1 VGGRGPSGRSFGFNK
16 GNMMKIVDCWLEA
29 TSFLESDLIRDDT
42 GKIIFMGRSNV
53 GKSSLINR
61 LVGRKRLAHTSSTPG
76 KTVSINYY
84 RINFLDNDSPAKGET
99 RTGYFVDLP
108 GYGYAKRSRQDIQ
121 RVKRL
126 LSSFFRV
133 VRNARLVV
141 LLIDSRRGFMEI
153 DLENVS
159 QILDKK
165 INILTV
171 LTKSDKLPYSE
182 LTNRIRTLKA
192 EFGLSVIAFT
202 IKSKECGLE
211 LLERI
216 NKALTE

>member
-1 VGGRGPSGRSFGFNK
+1 
-16 GNMMKIVDCWLEA
+16 MKIVDCWLEK
-29 TSFLESDLIRDDT
+29 TSFLESDLIRNDT

-53 GKSSLINR
+53 GKSSLINK

-84 RINFLDNDSPAKGET
+84 HIKFQENGSIPNRET
-99 RTGYFVDLP
+99 RNGYFVDLP
-108 GYGYAKRSRQDIQ
+108 GYGYAKISRQERQ

-126 LSSFFRV
+126 LSTFFEKEES
-133 VRNARLVV
+133 ARLVI
-141 LLIDSRRGFMEI
+141 LLIDSRRGFMEV
-153 DLENVS
+153 DLENLS

-182 LTNRIRTLKA
+182 LTNRMKTLKA

-202 IKSKECGLE
+202 IKSNQSREE

>member
-1 VGGRGPSGRSFGFNK
+1 
-16 GNMMKIVDCWLEA
+16 
-29 TSFLESDLIRDDT
+29 
-42 GKIIFMGRSNV
+42 MGRSNV
-53 GKSSLINR
+53 GKSSLINK
-61 LVGRKRLAHTSSTPG
+61 LVGRKRLAKTSSTPG

-84 RINFLDNDSPAKGET
+84 RVNFRDNDGVHNGET

-108 GYGYAKRSRQDIQ
+108 GYGYAKISRQERE

-126 LSSFFRV
+126 LSTFFRV
-133 VRNARLVV
+133 AANARLVV

-153 DLENVS
+153 DLEILS

-171 LTKSDKLPYSE
+171 LTKSDKLPFSE
-182 LTNRIRTLKA
+182 LANRLKTLKT

-202 IKSKECGLE
+202 IKSNESRVE